1 MKALINLL
9 ISLVVFFIAI
19 SIAAATGIENVL
31 RVVILAFLIQ
41 WVAYIPAYVFQT
53 EKFYDLTGSLTYLS
67 VTWYA
72 LILASGDFANA
83 NVANTVIVLLIS
95 LWALRLGSFLFMRIH
110 KDGEDKRFRT
120 IKPSA
125 TQFFMTWTLQGLWVS
140 LCSMCALTAISS
152 DSGVVVNALFYFG
165 LGLFLLGFSTEI
177 VADNQKSKFR
187 SLPENRDKFI
197 TTGLWAKSRHP
208 NYFGEIVL
216 WAGIAVMSF
225 SSLEGWQYL
234 TLISPIFTYILLVY
248 VSGVRMLE
256 ARADKKWGHDENY
269 KKYKFIWILFQFSNF
284 YMKKFCL
291 DL

>member
-1 MKALINLL
+1 MKAFINLL

-19 SIAAATGIENVL
+19 SIAAATDIENVL

-41 WVAYIPAYVFQT
+41 WIAFIPAYVFQT

-67 VTWYA
+67 VVWYS
-72 LILASGDFANA
+72 LYLSSNGFTNINTANI
-83 NVANTVIVLLIS
+83 TVVVFIS
-95 LWALRLGSFLFMRIH
+95 LWAVRLGSFLFMRIH

-152 DSGVVVNALFYFG
+152 DSGVVINTLFYIG
-165 LGLFLLGFSTEI
+165 LSLFVIGFSTEVI
-177 VADNQKSKFR
+177 ADNQKSKFR

-216 WAGIAVMSF
+216 WTGIAVMSF
-225 SSLEGWQYL
+225 SSLDGWQYL

-256 ARADKKWGHDENY
+256 ARSDIKWSEDEAYQSY
-269 KKYKFIWILFQFSNF
+269 KSSTPVLWINIW
-284 YMKKFCL
+284 K
-291 DL
+291 

>member
-41 WVAYIPAYVFQT
+41 WLAYIPAYVFQT

-72 LILASGDFANA
+72 LILASGDFASA
-83 NVANTVIVLLIS
+83 NVTNIVIVLLIS

-152 DSGVVVNALFYFG
+152 DGGVVVNAMFYFG
-165 LGLFLLGFSTEI
+165 LGLFVLGFSTEI

-187 SLPENRDKFI
+187 SFSENKDKFI

-216 WAGIAVMSF
+216 WTGIAVMSF

-256 ARADKKWGHDENY
+256 ARADKKWGDDEDY
-269 KKYKFIWILFQFSNF
+269 IKYKSETPVLWLN
-284 YMKKFCL
+284 L
-291 DL
+291 TGNN

>member
-83 NVANTVIVLLIS
+83 NLANIVIVLLIS

-152 DSGVVVNALFYFG
+152 DGGVVVNAMFYFG
-165 LGLFLLGFSTEI
+165 LGLFVLGFSTEI

-187 SLPENRDKFI
+187 SFSENRDKFI

-216 WAGIAVMSF
+216 WTGIAVMSF

-256 ARADKKWGHDENY
+256 ARADKKWGDDEDY
-269 KKYKFIWILFQFSNF
+269 IKYKSETPVLWLN
-284 YMKKFCL
+284 L
-291 DL
+291 TGNN

>member
-19 SIAAATGIENVL
+19 SIAAATGIDNVL

-152 DSGVVVNALFYFG
+152 DGGVVVNAMFYFG
-165 LGLFLLGFSTEI
+165 LGLFVLGFSTEI

-187 SLPENRDKFI
+187 SFPENRDKFI

-216 WAGIAVMSF
+216 WTGIAVMSF

-256 ARADKKWGHDENY
+256 ARADKKWGDDEDY
-269 KKYKFIWILFQFSNF
+269 IKYKSETPALWLNF
-284 YMKKFCL
+284 NR
-291 DL
+291 

>member
-41 WVAYIPAYVFQT
+41 WLAYIPAYVFQT

-83 NVANTVIVLLIS
+83 NISNIVIVLLIS

-140 LCSMCALTAISS
+140 LCSMCALTAILS
-152 DSGVVVNALFYFG
+152 DGGVVVNAMFYFG
-165 LGLFLLGFSTEI
+165 LGLFVLGFSTEI

-187 SLPENRDKFI
+187 SFPENRDKFI

-216 WAGIAVMSF
+216 WTGIAVMSF

-256 ARADKKWGHDENY
+256 ARADKKWGDDEDY
-269 KKYKFIWILFQFSNF
+269 IKYKSETPALWLNF
-284 YMKKFCL
+284 NR
-291 DL
+291 

>member
-83 NVANTVIVLLIS
+83 NLANIVIVLLIS

-152 DSGVVVNALFYFG
+152 DGGVVVNAMFYFG
-165 LGLFLLGFSTEI
+165 LGLFVLGFSTEI

-187 SLPENRDKFI
+187 SFSENKDKFI

-216 WAGIAVMSF
+216 WTGIAVMSF

-256 ARADKKWGHDENY
+256 ARADKKWGDDEDY
-269 KKYKFIWILFQFSNF
+269 IKYKSETSVLWLNLIGN
-284 YMKKFCL
+284 K
-291 DL
+291 

>member
-1 MKALINLL
+1 MKALVNLL
-9 ISLVVFFIAI
+9 ISLAVFFIAI

-152 DSGVVVNALFYFG
+152 DTGVVVNALFYFG

-187 SLPENRDKFI
+187 SFPENRDKFI

-256 ARADKKWGHDENY
+256 ARADKKWGHDEDY
-269 KKYKFIWILFQFSNF
+269 KKYKSNTPVLWLNF
-284 YMKKFCL
+284 KG
-291 DL
+291 

>member
-72 LILASGDFANA
+72 LILASGDFASA
-83 NVANTVIVLLIS
+83 NVTNIVIVLLIS

-152 DSGVVVNALFYFG
+152 DGGVVVNAMFYFG
-165 LGLFLLGFSTEI
+165 LGLFVLGFSTEI

-187 SLPENRDKFI
+187 SFSENKDKFI

-216 WAGIAVMSF
+216 WTGIAVMSF

-256 ARADKKWGHDENY
+256 ARADKKWGDDEDY
-269 KKYKFIWILFQFSNF
+269 IKYKSETPVLWLNLIGN
-284 YMKKFCL
+284 K
-291 DL
+291 

>member
-41 WVAYIPAYVFQT
+41 WLAYIPAYVFQT

-83 NVANTVIVLLIS
+83 NLANIVIVLLIS

-152 DSGVVVNALFYFG
+152 DGGVVVNAMFYFG
-165 LGLFLLGFSTEI
+165 LGLFVLGFSTEI

-187 SLPENRDKFI
+187 SFSENRDKFI

-216 WAGIAVMSF
+216 WTGIAVMSF

-256 ARADKKWGHDENY
+256 ARADKKWGDDEDY
-269 KKYKFIWILFQFSNF
+269 IKYKSETPVLWLNLIGN
-284 YMKKFCL
+284 K
-291 DL
+291 

>member
-83 NVANTVIVLLIS
+83 NLANTVIVLLIS

-187 SLPENRDKFI
+187 SFPENRDKFI

-225 SSLEGWQYL
+225 SSLEDWQYL
-234 TLISPIFTYILLVY
+234 TIISPIFTYILLVY

-256 ARADKKWGHDENY
+256 ARADIKWGHDENY
-269 KKYKFIWILFQFSNF
+269 KKYKSSTPVLWLNF
-284 YMKKFCL
+284 KG
-291 DL
+291 

>member
-152 DSGVVVNALFYFG
+152 DGGVVVNAMFYFG
-165 LGLFLLGFSTEI
+165 LGLFVLGFSTEI

-187 SLPENRDKFI
+187 SFPENRDKFI

-216 WAGIAVMSF
+216 WTGIAVMSF

-256 ARADKKWGHDENY
+256 ARADKKWGDDEDY
-269 KKYKFIWILFQFSNF
+269 IKYKSETSALWLNF
-284 YMKKFCL
+284 NR
-291 DL
+291 

>member
-72 LILASGDFANA
+72 LILASSDFANA
-83 NVANTVIVLLIS
+83 NVANIVIILLIS

-187 SLPENRDKFI
+187 SFPENRDKFI

-256 ARADKKWGHDENY
+256 ARADIKWGHDENY
-269 KKYKFIWILFQFSNF
+269 KKYKSNTPVLWLNF
-284 YMKKFCL
+284 KG
-291 DL
+291 

>member
-83 NVANTVIVLLIS
+83 NLANTVIVLIIS

-269 KKYKFIWILFQFSNF
+269 KKYKFNTPVLWLNF
-284 YMKKFCL
+284 KG
-291 DL
+291 